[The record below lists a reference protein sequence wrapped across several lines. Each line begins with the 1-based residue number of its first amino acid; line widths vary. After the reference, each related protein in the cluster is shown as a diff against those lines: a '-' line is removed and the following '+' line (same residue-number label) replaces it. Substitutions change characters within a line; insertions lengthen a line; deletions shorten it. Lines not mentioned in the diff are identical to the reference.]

1 MEDTAE
7 SLEQRQDALQ
17 AEVRQVESDLRLDSL
32 LEQVGRPVR
41 VGSAA
46 LGLMVWRDLD
56 ITVICA
62 KLDIGPVTKI
72 GATLGSHPRI
82 REVLFRDDTGSWNT
96 DPAYPDGV
104 YLGIAYRA
112 PSGDDWKIDIWFV
125 DEPERQ
131 PDLAHLQSI
140 PTSTRRLSTT
150 VCARSISSMN
160 GSQPNPDQLRPDSE
174 AAAGNEAGTLG
185 WPTEHRPTEH
195 RWPSMR

>member
-140 PTSTRRLSTT
+140 PPALNSENREAILRIKTVWSTRPEYRRSVTSFDVYTAVIHDGVRTLDQFDEWLTT
-150 VCARSISSMN
+150 K
-160 GSQPNPDQLRPDSE
+160 P
-174 AAAGNEAGTLG
+174 GT
-185 WPTEHRPTEH
+185 
-195 RWPSMR
+195 